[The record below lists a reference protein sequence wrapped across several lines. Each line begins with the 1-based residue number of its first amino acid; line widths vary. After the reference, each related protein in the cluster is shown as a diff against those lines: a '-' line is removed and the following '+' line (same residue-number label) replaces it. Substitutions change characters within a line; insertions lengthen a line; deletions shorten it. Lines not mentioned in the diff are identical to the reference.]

1 MFIKDSGMTKHR
13 KQCNITSMATI
24 FVSQENTANWMRS
37 LYINTTVS
45 LSFVMKTE
53 NNIEQ
58 RICTLPSGKHTQ
70 RKSYL
75 TSCPLKLTIIFSGSL
90 NRTCTG
96 SKTLRRFINFNER
109 AKFTKRKNRF
119 SFCCFL
125 SVAANWA
132 SSWSLSEWFESRDQQ
147 ISLRFI

>member
-1 MFIKDSGMTKHR
+1 
-13 KQCNITSMATI
+13 
-24 FVSQENTANWMRS
+24 MRS

-109 AKFTKRKNRF
+109 AKSQREKIVFLFVVFFPWQPIGRVLGHCQNGLRAATNR
-119 SFCCFL
+119 
-125 SVAANWA
+125 
-132 SSWSLSEWFESRDQQ
+132 SLCGLFNIVNFRWV
-147 ISLRFI
+147 ITYKWLH